1 MDIYPVLVI
10 VFGLFVMGFGLYL
23 YTKRANTEQARGAS
37 LVGSILCLVGLF
49 LVLVTVI
56 AWLLPGFF
64 FNLS

>member
-1 MDIYPVLVI
+1 MDIYPALVI
-10 VFGLFVMGFGLYL
+10 AFCLFVIGFGLYL
-23 YTKRANTEQARGAS
+23 YTKRTGGTS
-37 LVGSILCLVGLF
+37 LAGSILCLAGLV